1 MSSNE
6 PGPSRVRLRVAARG
20 YDRDEVDARLI
31 ENDRGAEEV
40 QARLQD
46 IEAEL
51 SEADGRAKAL
61 EAKVSELEDRGQDG
75 PPESIQ
81 WLHDVTDQILRVT
94 TDDAHELMVKME
106 NEAKAEKIEAER
118 VAGETIR
125 SAEVKAG
132 EITGTAQR
140 DLDNATRMKAE
151 SHRQVDLYI
160 EQGKATAEER
170 SGAVWNEAQD
180 RIQEVRLE
188 RERVED
194 QCQAVLADLGHVR
207 GTVEDLEH
215 YLGGNGASE
224 A

>member
-1 MSSNE
+1 
-6 PGPSRVRLRVAARG
+6 VAARG

-31 ENDRGAEEV
+31 DNDRGAEEV

-51 SEADGRAKAL
+51 TEADDRAKAL
-61 EAKVSELEDRGQDG
+61 EDKVSELEQRGQDG

-94 TDDAHELMVKME
+94 SDDAHELMVKME
-106 NEAKAEKIEAER
+106 NEAKTEKLEAER
-118 VAGETIR
+118 VVAETIGA
-125 SAEVKAG
+125 AEARAG
-132 EITGTAQR
+132 EITQAAQR

-160 EQGKATAEER
+160 EQGKAMAEER
-170 SGAVWNEAQD
+170 SDGAWSNAQN
-180 RIQEVRLE
+180 RLQEVRLE
-188 RERVED
+188 REGVED
-194 QCQAVLADLGHVR
+194 QCRAVTAELSHVR

-215 YLGGNGASE
+215 YLGGNGTSGE
-224 A
+224 YPEE

>member
-1 MSSNE
+1 
-6 PGPSRVRLRVAARG
+6 VAARG

-46 IEAEL
+46 IEAEV
-51 SEADGRAKAL
+51 SEADKRAEAL
-61 EAKVSELEDRGQDG
+61 EAKVSELEHRGQEG

-81 WLHDVTDQILRVT
+81 WLHDVTNQILSVT

-106 NEAKAEKIEAER
+106 NEAKTEKIEAER
-118 VAGETIR
+118 VA
-125 SAEVKAG
+125 AEAIGAAEGRAG
-132 EITGTAQR
+132 EITQAAQR
-140 DLDNATRMKAE
+140 DLDTATRMKAE

-170 SGAVWNEAQD
+170 SGAVWNQAQG

-188 RERVED
+188 RDRVED
-194 QCQAVLADLGHVR
+194 KCRSVLADLTHVR
-207 GTVEDLEH
+207 GTVQELEH
-215 YLGGNGASE
+215 YLGSNGAPE
-224 A
+224 EPEE